1 MLANSGTR
9 EAANAGAEEGD
20 DEEKGIA
27 SRGGESTQIGLC
39 NDVPVEARVEGAS
52 VSFGSSGMGFEGLGT
67 KVRLRSAGVSMSSFG
82 DAFDLKKCCM
92 EVVLIVEKRGGG
104 TSSVLIAM
112 EGSCGVKVSALDICE
127 VKAGGA
133 MLEDW
138 LVG

>member
-1 MLANSGTR
+1 M
-9 EAANAGAEEGD
+9 
-20 DEEKGIA
+20 
-27 SRGGESTQIGLC
+27 GLC
-39 NDVPVEARVEGAS
+39 NDVPVETRVEGAS

-67 KVRLRSAGVSMSSFG
+67 KVRLRGAGVSMSSFG

-104 TSSVLIAM
+104 MSFVLIAV
-112 EGSCGVKVSALDICE
+112 EGSCGDNIGALDICE

-133 MLEDW
+133 VLEDW